1 MARSTSFSPNRASSQ
16 SSSRLPSYSFVQL
29 PYHMA
34 KQIKFGEDA
43 RKGIHEGLAKAA
55 RAVKVTLGP
64 RGRNVVLEKSYGGPR
79 ITNDGVSIA
88 KEISFTDKFE
98 NMGAEIVKEVA
109 SKSNDTAGDGTTT
122 SVVLLEAMVNE
133 GLATLTRGA
142 NAMMIR
148 KGMEEARDAAI
159 KELAK
164 MAKPV
169 EGKNDVRQVATIS
182 AESEELGTIIAETVE
197 KVGKNGVVTV
207 EESQG
212 MDLSYEVVEGMQIDK
227 GYVSAYMVTNP
238 ERMEAEMKDAPIL
251 LTDKKISSVQEI
263 LPLLEKI
270 AQTGRKDLVI
280 VADDVEG
287 EALTTFVVN
296 KLRGTFNVLAVKAP
310 GYGDK
315 KKDLLADIATVVGGE
330 VISSDMG
337 HTFEKAELSMLGRAS
352 RVVAAKDHTVFVG
365 GKGKKALID
374 ARVGQ
379 LQALIESTSSK
390 FDKEKLEE
398 RVAKLTG
405 GVAVIRVGAATET
418 EMKYLKDKIDDAV
431 KATKA
436 SIEEGI
442 VPGGGTALARIA
454 RVLRAEDW
462 EFDTKD
468 EETGFAIVGRALE
481 APLRQILVNAG
492 KDDASVIVEHVQN
505 GKGHSGYD
513 AMKGEEVPDMVAAG
527 IIDPVKVTRS
537 ALENAV
543 SAAAILLTTEAA
555 VADIPEPKAPAPD
568 MGGMGGMDY

>member
-1 MARSTSFSPNRASSQ
+1 
-16 SSSRLPSYSFVQL
+16 
-29 PYHMA
+29 MA
-34 KQIKFGEDA
+34 KQILFGEEA
-43 RKGIHEGLAKAA
+43 RKGIHEGLSKAA
-55 RAVKVTLGP
+55 KAVKVTLGP

-88 KEISFTDKFE
+88 KEISFKDRFE

-109 SKSNDTAGDGTTT
+109 SKSNDSSGDGTTT
-122 SVVLLEAMVNE
+122 SVVLLEALVNE
-133 GLATLTRGA
+133 GLASLTRGA
-142 NAMMIR
+142 NAMGIR
-148 KGMEEARDAAI
+148 NGMEQARDAAI

-164 MAKPV
+164 MARPV
-169 EGKNDVRQVATIS
+169 EGTEDIRQVATIS
-182 AESEELGTIIAETVE
+182 AESEELGRIIAETVE

-263 LPLLEKI
+263 LPLLEKV

-280 VADDVEG
+280 IADDIEG

-296 KLRGTFNVLAVKAP
+296 KLRGTFNVLAIKAP

-315 KKDLLADIATVVGGE
+315 KKEQLADIAAIVGGE

-337 HTFEKAELSMLGRAS
+337 HSFEKAELSMLGRAS
-352 RVVAAKDHTVFVG
+352 RVVAAKDQTVIVG
-365 GKGKKALID
+365 GKGKKADIE
-374 ARVGQ
+374 ARISQ
-379 LQALIESTSSK
+379 LQAIAEQTTSK

-398 RVAKLTG
+398 RVAKLSG

-442 VPGGGTALARIA
+442 VPGGGTALAKVSRA
-454 RVLRAEDW
+454 LRVEDW

-468 EETGFAIVGRALE
+468 EEMGFRIVGRALT
-481 APLRQILVNAG
+481 APLRQILANAG
-492 KDDASVIVEHVQN
+492 TEDGSAIVERVQEA
-505 GKGHSGYD
+505 KGFAGYD
-513 AMKGEEVPDMVAAG
+513 ALKGEEVPDMVAAG
-527 IIDPVKVTRS
+527 IIDPVKVTRN
-537 ALENAV
+537 AVENAV

-555 VADIPEPKAPAPD
+555 IADIPEPKTAPE
-568 MGGMGGMDY
+568 GGMGGGMDF